1 MKVLCLNTAFSETY
15 VTTKNNEM
23 LARKVMDSSL
33 KQSENVL
40 GAVDECLNN
49 SNLKIQDLDVI
60 SCVIGPGSFTG
71 IRIGASLVKGFC
83 MAYNNIKK
91 VAINSL
97 DLLAYI
103 FVHNIN
109 PERDFYVAL
118 NGLSGNVFICK
129 YDKDASPITKPYMA
143 TGDDL
148 NLQDEIVVGLLEE
161 NFDIC
166 NMYVNFDAESLL
178 NYTLEQIEKNN
189 YVDDFVPLYLRKS
202 QAEAELDKKNAN
214 S

>member
-15 VTTKNNEM
+15 VTTKNNEV

-49 SNLKIQDLDVI
+49 SNLKIQDLDVV

-83 MAYNNIKK
+83 MAYKNIKK

-103 FVHNIN
+103 FVRNIN
-109 PERDFYVAL
+109 PEMDFYVAL

-129 YDKDASPITKPYMA
+129 YNKDASPITKPYMA

-166 NMYVNFDAESLL
+166 NMYVCFDAESLL

-202 QAEAELDKKNAN
+202 QAEAELDKKNGN
-214 S
+214 C

>member
-1 MKVLCLNTAFSETY
+1 MKVLCLNTSFSETY
-15 VTTKNNEM
+15 VATKNNDI
-23 LARKVMDSSL
+23 LAEKKMDSSL

-40 GAVDECLNN
+40 GTVDECLNK
-49 SNLKIQDLDVI
+49 SNLKVQDLDVI

-83 MAYNNIKK
+83 MAYSNIKK

-103 FVHNIN
+103 FVQNNN

-129 YDKDASPITKPYMA
+129 YDKNAKPITQSYMA

-148 NLQDEIVVGLLEE
+148 NLQEEIVVGLLEE

-166 NMYVNFDAESLL
+166 NIYVSFDTKSLL
-178 NYTLEQIEKNN
+178 NYTLKQIDKNN
-189 YVDDFVPLYLRKS
+189 FVEDFIPLYLRKS
-202 QAEAELDKKNAN
+202 QAEAELDKKNA
-214 S
+214 SC